1 MSDPAIRTESLSKTY
16 SSGLFNRETVH
27 ALRDMSLT
35 VRRGE
40 IFGLLGPNGAGK
52 TTLLKLLLGI
62 AWPTTGRA
70 TLFGRATHDPQARE
84 AVGYLPEKHRFPDF
98 LTSDQMLHLY
108 GRLSGVANAD
118 REARIPELLEQVDMT
133 EWRHTKLKKFSK
145 GMMQRVGLAQALLN
159 EPELIFLDE
168 PTDGVDPVGRREIR
182 DILLWLHDQGKT
194 IFLNSHL
201 LSEVEKVCTR
211 VAILNQGELV
221 REGTID
227 ELTATERVY
236 ELHTTR
242 IPDAVLHQL
251 GDRLR
256 KGEPFETSTPPIV
269 QYRLQVEGR
278 ADLNAVLDRLR
289 SANVDLEAV
298 QPLRRSLED
307 YFIDVVS
314 PQATPPMT
322 DETAAA

>member
-1 MSDPAIRTESLSKTY
+1 MPETAVRTESLSKTY
-16 SSGLFNRETVH
+16 RSGLVNRETVH
-27 ALRDMSLT
+27 ALKDVTLQ
-35 VRRGE
+35 VECGE

-52 TTLLKLLLGI
+52 TTLLKILLGI

-70 TLFGRATHDPQARE
+70 QLFGQPTTQPAARAR
-84 AVGYLPEKHRFPDF
+84 VGYLPEKHRFPDF
-98 LTSDQMLHLY
+98 LTSEQMLHLY
-108 GRLSGVANAD
+108 GRLSGVPTTE
-118 REARIPELLEQVDMT
+118 REARIPELLEQVDMA

-159 EPELIFLDE
+159 DPDLIFLDE

-211 VAILNQGELV
+211 VAILHEGELV
-221 REGTID
+221 RHGTID
-227 ELTATERVY
+227 ELTAVERVY
-236 ELHTTR
+236 DVVATA
-242 IPDAVLHQL
+242 IPAAVLADLEDMLHPADQT
-251 GDRLR
+251 
-256 KGEPFETSTPPIV
+256 ETSNPDLFRYHV
-269 QYRLQVEGR
+269 LADSR

-289 SANVDLEAV
+289 SEGVALEAV
-298 QPLRRSLED
+298 HPVRRSLED

-314 PQATPPMT
+314 VENAGKG
-322 DETAAA
+322 

>member
-1 MSDPAIRTESLSKTY
+1 MPDAAIRTESISKTY
-16 SSGLFNRETVH
+16 RSGLFNREIVH
-27 ALRDMSLT
+27 ALRDVSLT
-35 VRRGE
+35 VQRGE

-52 TTLLKLLLGI
+52 TTLLKILLGI

-70 TLFGRATHDPQARE
+70 TLFGRATHEPAARE
-84 AVGYLPEKHRFPDF
+84 HVGFLPEKHRFPNF

-108 GRLSGVANAD
+108 GRLSGVSSDHRA
-118 REARIPELLEQVDMT
+118 ARIPELLDQVDMT

-145 GMMQRVGLAQALLN
+145 GMMQRVGLAQALLGD
-159 EPELIFLDE
+159 PDLVFLDE

-211 VAILNQGELV
+211 VAILNRGELV

-227 ELTATERVY
+227 ELTAMERVY
-236 ELHTTR
+236 TLHTTR
-242 IPDAVLHQL
+242 IHDAVLDRL
-251 GDRLR
+251 GDRIR
-256 KGEPFETSTPPIV
+256 PADPFETSTPAVV
-269 QYRLQVEGR
+269 QYQLQVEDR

-289 SANVDLEAV
+289 SANVELDAV
-298 QPLRRSLED
+298 QPVRRSLED

-314 PQATPPMT
+314 PPASEQAAPS
-322 DETAAA
+322 A

>member
-1 MSDPAIRTESLSKTY
+1 MPDAAIRTESLAKTY
-16 SSGLFNRETVH
+16 RSGLINRETVH
-27 ALRDMSLT
+27 ALRDVSLT

-70 TLFGRATHDPQARE
+70 TLFGRPTHEPGARDP
-84 AVGYLPEKHRFPDF
+84 VGYLPEKHRFPDF

-108 GRLSGVANAD
+108 GRLSGVTAAE
-118 REARIPELLEQVDMT
+118 REARIPELLKQVDMT

-145 GMMQRVGLAQALLN
+145 GMMQRVGLAQALLSD
-159 EPELIFLDE
+159 PDLVFLDE

-227 ELTATERVY
+227 ELTATEQVY
-236 ELHTTR
+236 RLHTTR
-242 IPDAVLHQL
+242 IPDAVLQQL
-251 GDRLR
+251 GNRIR
-256 KGEPFETSTPPIV
+256 KGDPFETSTPSIV
-269 QYRLQVEGR
+269 QYRLQVENR

-298 QPLRRSLED
+298 HPLRRSLED

-314 PQATPPMT
+314 PQANGASVNETPPS
-322 DETAAA
+322 